1 VTDNDA
7 LLAAAA
13 AVADGA
19 AVDWESVERAISN
32 DEDRRLLAELRFI
45 AEMTRALVS
54 NASDSRKRDAS
65 EVEPDPAPI
74 RSAGDIW
81 GPLQIIEHVGRGT
94 FGDVYRAWDRRL
106 DREVALKIL
115 RRRERGDPRDASTVI
130 QEGRLLARV
139 RHPNVATVYGAE
151 RIDGH
156 VGVWMEFVQGR
167 TLEQELRTVGPFDA
181 DRVIRI
187 GIELSGAL
195 STVHR
200 AGLIHGDVK
209 AQNVLCDRD
218 GRLVL
223 TDFGAGSERRE
234 LRAGTSPDL
243 AGTPI
248 TLAPELLQGHAATP
262 LTDVYSLGI
271 LLYHL
276 ATGAYPISGQS
287 LKDIRDAHARGHR
300 IPLAVARPDLPRAF
314 VRIIDRAVDPDP
326 ANRYES
332 AESLGSALT
341 SLTLAADQALT
352 PRRSA
357 AVWPWAAIGLV
368 LVVSAAAAWMTWKSR
383 GDGADQTLPSN
394 AAVARLY
401 LDGITSLDR
410 GDARNARVLLE
421 KVVAAEP
428 GYGLGHSALS
438 LALRNLGNLT
448 KAREV
453 AELAMQHVK
462 GLRPAERLL
471 VEGRYWMVHVQ
482 AAKAEEPFRT
492 LFRLHPDN
500 IDYGLQLAGCLGAL
514 NRSAEGLETIDAL
527 RRAQPR
533 AETDFRVNILEAA
546 MARNLGD
553 LKRAQQAAAKAAR
566 RAADEADPRRTALA
580 RAEQGAIA
588 RVQGDLD
595 RAREHYGA
603 AAASFEVAGDQGRLA
618 ATRLS
623 LGQLLWMHGDLT
635 GARHAYESA
644 AAIHRDLPSP
654 SGEGVALQSLAHML
668 TAIGDLT
675 GARQVYERMKAR
687 ETGRS
692 YATRLLIGPLAVRQ
706 GDPAVARAVLT
717 DVLTEARQFKSKT
730 AEGLAL
736 YGLAELAAARGDLVA
751 ALRQSDQGLTL
762 FRQVRGEGLYVE
774 PGIATS
780 ATILIAQ
787 GEFTAARRVLK
798 EVETLTIP
806 LNLGALHRTAR
817 FVSLQATLALE
828 EDRAAEAEPLAKRA
842 AELFQRDGYRDA
854 EAAATELWA
863 RALRASGQSALA
875 DQAIVRAQ
883 SLAAKSEDVILRLT
897 LSISAAVMTAN
908 SGAPGAGDSA
918 LRTLEAARRDAA
930 AIGYR
935 HLELQ
940 AALAAAAIQ
949 MKSGRRSQ
957 AVQRL
962 AALEG
967 EAARL
972 GLGVIARKSARLRA
986 PAPR

>member
-1 VTDNDA
+1 VTDNDD

-13 AVADGA
+13 SVADGA
-19 AVDWESVERAISN
+19 DIDWDSVERAISH
-32 DEDRRLLAELRFI
+32 DEDRRLLVELRFI
-45 AEMTRALVS
+45 AEMIRAVAG
-54 NASDSRKRDAS
+54 NASESRKSDAS
-65 EVEPDPAPI
+65 DVGLAPGTI
-74 RSAGDIW
+74 RSAGDLW
-81 GPLQIIEHVGRGT
+81 GPLEIIEHVGRGT

-115 RRRERGDPRDASTVI
+115 RRRERGDPRDASMVI

-156 VGVWMEFVQGR
+156 LGVWMEFVQGR
-167 TLEQELRTVGPFDA
+167 TLEQELRTGGPFDV

-234 LRAGTSPDL
+234 LGAGTSPDL

-287 LKDIRDAHARGHR
+287 LKDIREAHARGDR
-300 IPLAVARPDLPRAF
+300 TTLAVARPDLPGAF
-314 VRIIDRAVDPDP
+314 VSIIDRAIDPDP
-326 ANRYES
+326 ASRYES
-332 AESLGSALT
+332 AEALGSALT
-341 SLTLAADQALT
+341 SLTVSAVP
-352 PRRSA
+352 PRRSP

-368 LVVSAAAAWMTWKSR
+368 LLVSAAAVWMTWKSR
-383 GDGADQTLPSN
+383 GDGADRTLPSN

-401 LDGITSLDR
+401 LDAITSLDL

-421 KVVAAEP
+421 KVVGAEP

-448 KAREV
+448 KARE
-453 AELAMQHVK
+453 AADLAMRHVE
-462 GLRPAERLL
+462 GLRPTERML
-471 VEGRYWMVHVQ
+471 VEGRYWMVTGQ
-482 AAKAEEPFRT
+482 PAKAEDLYRT

-500 IDYGLQLAGCLGAL
+500 IDYGLQLAGMLGAL
-514 NRSAEGLETIDAL
+514 NRRAEGLETIDAL
-527 RRAQPR
+527 RRAQPL
-533 AETDFRVNILEAA
+533 AETDFRVNLEEATL
-546 MARNLGD
+546 ARNFGD
-553 LKRAQQAAAKAAR
+553 LARAQQGAAR
-566 RAADEADPRRTALA
+566 AARLAADQADPRRMALA
-580 RAEQGAIA
+580 RREQGSIA
-588 RVQGDLD
+588 KAQGDLD
-595 RAREHYGA
+595 RARDHFA
-603 AAASFEVAGDQGRLA
+603 AAAVSFEAAGDQGQLA
-618 ATRLS
+618 AIRLS
-623 LGQLLWMHGDLT
+623 LGQLLWQHGDLT

-644 AAIHRDLPSP
+644 ASIHRDLQSP
-654 SGEGVALQSLAHML
+654 SGEGVALQSLATLL

-706 GDPAVARAVLT
+706 GDPAVARALLT
-717 DVLTEARQFKSKT
+717 DVLTEARTFKSKT

-736 YGLAELAAARGDLVA
+736 FGLAELAVARGDLVDA
-751 ALRQSDQGLTL
+751 IRQSDQGLTL
-762 FRQVRGEGLYVE
+762 MRQVQGGSPYVE
-774 PGIATS
+774 PGIAIT

-798 EVETLTIP
+798 EAETLAIP
-806 LNLGALHRTAR
+806 LNVGALHRTAR

-908 SGAPGAGDSA
+908 SGGPGAGDSA
-918 LRTLEAARRDAA
+918 LRTLEAARREAA

-940 AALAAAAIQ
+940 AALAAAEIQ

-957 AVQRL
+957 VVERL
-962 AALEG
+962 GALEG
-967 EAARL
+967 KATKL
-972 GLGVIARKSARLRA
+972 GLGVIARKSSLLRA
-986 PAPR
+986 SAAR